1 MSARTRMT
9 NLTPG
14 YAINSIIAI
23 AIMIGFKYVVTPS
36 DPLTPLGVE
45 ILGIFLGVVWG
56 WLLCGD
62 IFWPS
67 LFGLVLLGVSGW
79 HTVPEVFTMGF
90 GHNNVMLMLFFFLFT
105 NIINAAGIT
114 EFIARW
120 IVSRKF
126 AQGKPYLLAVMIW
139 IATCVLYFMVT
150 ATAAM
155 LIMIPLVME
164 ISKVLGLKPGNM
176 WSILVLF
183 GTFTIGGTSYILLP
197 YKSLPLVAFSSYEA
211 LGGDPINYPG
221 YMLVIVVTTLVYAT
235 VYFLTMRY
243 IFKPDVS
250 AITNKAADIK
260 ELPKLNTYQ
269 KLVLAFFC
277 VVIIVVMIPNFV
289 DTSVPISGFL
299 KSLGTPA
306 IIAVAVL
313 LWYGLKWKDGK
324 NMAELFSVGI
334 SWGVI
339 FILAF
344 ALTIGSAF
352 TDEATGIQAWLTTI
366 IQPMVEGKSPL
377 MMTFILALIG
387 LVLTN
392 VANNQSVCAMLT
404 PILLSIGISTG
415 ANLPVL
421 LTCLIFT
428 TNAGYCTP
436 PASATASLIFA
447 LPEWIP
453 GKKPYILG
461 LICAA
466 YTLVICF
473 VVMYPLANLVM

>member
-1 MSARTRMT
+1 MSTRTRMT

-14 YAINSIIAI
+14 YVINSIIAL
-23 AIMIGFKYVVTPS
+23 AIMIGFKYVVTPT

-45 ILGIFLGVVWG
+45 ILGIFLGVVYA
-56 WLLCGD
+56 WLLTGD

-67 LFGLVLLGVSGW
+67 LIGLVLLGISGW
-79 HTVPEVFTMGF
+79 HTVSEVFTMGF

-114 EFIARW
+114 EYIARW
-120 IVSRKF
+120 ITSRKF
-126 AQGKPYLLAVMIW
+126 AEGRPYLLAVMIW
-139 IATCVLYFMVT
+139 IATVVLYFMVT

-176 WSILVLF
+176 WSCLVLF

-221 YMLVIVVTTLVYAT
+221 YMLVVVVTTLIYSVL
-235 VYFLTMRY
+235 YFLTMRY

-250 AITNKAADIK
+250 AITSKKVDLK
-260 ELPKLNTYQ
+260 QLPKLNTYQ

-277 VVIIVVMIPNFV
+277 IVIIIVMIPNFV
-289 DTSVPISGFL
+289 DKSVPISAFL
-299 KSLGTPA
+299 SSVGTPA

-313 LWYGLKWKDGK
+313 FWYALKWKDGK

-366 IQPMVEGKSPL
+366 IQPMVEGKSAF
-377 MMTFILALIG
+377 MMTFILCLIG

-392 VANNQSVCAMLT
+392 IANNQSVCAMLT

-421 LTCLIFT
+421 LTCLILC
-428 TNAGYCTP
+428 TNAGFCTP

-447 LPEWIP
+447 LPEWVP

-466 YTLVICF
+466 YTLVLCF